1 LQTCEVRV
9 PMATIHFRRVDRRRT
24 PRVALFVDLIVQG
37 VTHESESFRSRTRS
51 HSVSGHGGSMMLERI
66 VTVGQTLLLTNDFS
80 GEKAECRVVAVRTGR
95 DGRLSVA
102 FEFTSPQINFWKMTF
117 PSAGVK
123 PLRKI
128 MPTTAIA

>member
-1 LQTCEVRV
+1 
-9 PMATIHFRRVDRRRT
+9 MSTIHFRRVDRRRT

-37 VTHESESFRSRTRS
+37 VSQDNENFRSRTRS
-51 HSVSGHGGSMMLERI
+51 HSVSGHGGSMMLERT
-66 VTVGQTLLLTNDFS
+66 VTVGQSLLLTNDFS

-95 DGRLSVA
+95 DGRISVA
-102 FEFTSPQINFWKMTF
+102 FEFVSAPANFWKMSF
-117 PSAGVK
+117 PHAGAK